1 MTNRRFLRGGWAA
14 LLCLLI
20 VAGFAAVMIAQGNQA
35 VSQTD
40 PQQRLKW
47 FDEHQA
53 MKARSP
59 FKDMKWQFVGP
70 TNVSGR
76 VIDVAVVTPR
86 GKYYT
91 IYAASATGG
100 LWRTENDG
108 TSWEPIWDQGP
119 SASIGDVTLAP
130 SNQNIVWIGTGEAN
144 IFRSS
149 NAGIGVYKS
158 VDAGKTWQHMGL
170 AGTYT
175 VPRIVIHPKNP
186 DIVYV
191 AASGHEWTENEERGV
206 FKTIDGG
213 KTWQKA
219 LSVNAKTGAIDLVMD
234 PVDPNTLYAAT
245 WQRTRLKWSD
255 PRTFADYT
263 GSGIY
268 KTTDAGKTWT
278 PINQGLP
285 EPKFRGRIGL
295 DVARSKPNVLYAFL
309 DNYEIGR
316 PPREGATDSYG
327 RPATGSIK
335 GAEIYRSDD
344 KGKTWRKVSEP
355 DPPMPERTPG
365 AAGQRPAGM
374 QPATRTRMESA
385 SGTYGW
391 VFGQV
396 RVDPNDENTVYFM
409 GLGLN
414 RSTDG
419 GKTFTPVRG
428 MHGDLHAL
436 WIDPANSNFMV
447 NGNDG
452 GLVVTYDKGKTWRSF
467 TNAPSQL
474 PLCQF
479 FNVSY
484 DMSTPFYV
492 YGSMQDHGSYRGVV
506 NLARGRD
513 NIPAVAFTGSV
524 GGEGST
530 HAVNTV
536 DNATVYASSFYGNL
550 DRADMSK
557 ADEAGQGGRGSRF
570 ATKNVAPKPEKGEL
584 QLRGQWMAPT
594 ILSLHNQDIV
604 YHGMQFLFRSMYRG
618 DAWDRISADLTYND
632 KSTLGDIPYHTLY
645 ALSESPKKFG
655 LIYAGTDDGRAHA
668 TKDGGRTWTEITR
681 GLAGAAGG
689 PNAGRWVSRIVAS
702 QYDEATV
709 YLTQNG
715 KRDDDFAPYVWKST
729 DYGATWKSIVGNIPL
744 GPVNVIREDP
754 TSAKILYV
762 GTDTGVYVS
771 LDGGASWEVL
781 GANLPS
787 VYVHDLIVHP
797 RDKVIV
803 IATHGRG
810 MWAIDAAPVE
820 SYKGKGTN

>member
-1 MTNRRFLRGGWAA
+1 LAA
-14 LLCLLI
+14 LLCLVVI
-20 VAGFAAVMIAQGNQA
+20 AGLAAVMVAQTDQSGP
-35 VSQTD
+35 TD

-47 FDEHQA
+47 FEEHQA

-59 FKDMKWQFVGP
+59 FKDSRWQFVGP

-76 VIDVAVVTPR
+76 VIDVAVPAPYS
-86 GKYYT
+86 KYFT
-91 IYAASATGG
+91 IYAATATGG
-100 LWRTENDG
+100 LWKTDNDG
-108 TSWEPIWDQGP
+108 TTWTPIWDQGP
-119 SASIGDVTLAP
+119 TSSIGDVTIAP
-130 SNQNIVWIGTGEAN
+130 SNPDIVWMGTGEAN

-158 VDAGKTWQHMGL
+158 TDAGKTWQHMGL

-175 VPRIVIHPKNP
+175 IPRIVIHPKNP
-186 DIVYV
+186 DIVFV
-191 AASGHEWTENEERGV
+191 AASGHEWTDNEERGV

-213 KTWQKA
+213 KTWQKV
-219 LSVNAKTGAIDLVMD
+219 LSGSTRTGAIDLVMD
-234 PVDPNTLYAAT
+234 PADPNTLYAAM
-245 WQRTRLKWSD
+245 WQRIRQKWND
-255 PRTFADYT
+255 PRTLPDYT
-263 GSGIY
+263 GSGIM
-268 KTTDAGKTWT
+268 KTTDGGKTWT
-278 PINQGLP
+278 ATNQGLP
-285 EPKFRGRIGL
+285 EAKFRGRIGL
-295 DVARSKPNVLYAFL
+295 DVARSKPNVVYAFL

-316 PPREGATDSYG
+316 QPKPGEMDSYG

-355 DPPMPERTPG
+355 DGPAPDRTRVPAEQQGARAGQPGAQVPPPM
-365 AAGQRPAGM
+365 
-374 QPATRTRMESA
+374 RTRLESA

-419 GKTFTPVRG
+419 GKTFYAVRG
-428 MHGDLHAL
+428 MHSDLHAL
-436 WIDPANSNFMV
+436 WIDPANSNVMV

-452 GLVVTYDKGKTWRSF
+452 GLVVTYDKGKTWRAF
-467 TNAPSQL
+467 TSGAGQL

-484 DMSTPFYV
+484 DMATPFRV

-506 NLARGRD
+506 NVTRGLKGD
-513 NIPAVAFTGSV
+513 APATIQAVEFTGAI

-530 HAVNTV
+530 HAVNTE
-536 DNATVYASSFYGNL
+536 DNTTVYASSFYGNL
-550 DRADMSK
+550 ERADMSK
-557 ADEAGQGGRGSRF
+557 PMGRGAGNSV
-570 ATKNVAPKPEKGEL
+570 NVAPKPEKGEL
-584 QLRGQWMAPT
+584 PLRGQWMAPT
-594 ILSLHNQDIV
+594 ILSPLNQDII
-604 YHGMQFLFRSMYRG
+604 YHGMQFLFRSVDRG
-618 DAWDRISADLTYND
+618 NSWDRISPDLTYND
-632 KSTLGDIPYHTLY
+632 RATLGDIPYHTLF
-645 ALSESPKKFG
+645 AISESPKKFG
-655 LIYAGTDDGRAHA
+655 LIYAGTDDGRAHV
-668 TKDGGRTWTEITR
+668 TKDGGRTWTEMK
-681 GLAGAAGG
+681 GLV
-689 PNAGRWVSRIVAS
+689 PRKWVSRIVAS

-715 KRDDDFAPYVWKST
+715 KRDDDFAPYIWKST
-729 DYGATWKSIVGNIPL
+729 DYGATWKSVVGNIPL

-754 TSAKILYV
+754 TNAKILYV

-771 LDGGASWEVL
+771 LDGGASWDVL

-797 RDKVIV
+797 RDKVVV

-810 MWAIDAAPVE
+810 MWAIDAVPVE
-820 SYKGKGTN
+820 SYKKGTN

>member
-1 MTNRRFLRGGWAA
+1 MTHRRFLPA
-14 LLCLLI
+14 LLCLF
-20 VAGFAAVMIAQGNQA
+20 VVSGFAAVVIAQGVPSA
-35 VSQTD
+35 QTD

-47 FDEHQA
+47 FEQHQA
-53 MKARSP
+53 MKAQSP
-59 FKDMKWQFVGP
+59 FKELRWQFVGP

-76 VIDVAVVTPR
+76 VIDVAAASPYS
-86 GKYYT
+86 KYLT
-91 IYAASATGG
+91 IYAATATGG
-100 LWRTENDG
+100 LWKTENDG
-108 TSWEPIWDQGP
+108 TTWQPIWDQGP

-130 SNQNIVWIGTGEAN
+130 SNPNIVWMGTGEAN

-158 VDAGKTWQHMGL
+158 TDAGKTWQHMGL

-175 VPRIVIHPKNP
+175 IPRIIIHPKTP

-191 AASGHEWTENEERGV
+191 AASGHEWTDNEDRGV
-206 FKTIDGG
+206 YKTTDGG
-213 KTWQKA
+213 KNWQKV
-219 LSVNAKTGAIDLVMD
+219 LYVDTKTGAIDLVMD
-234 PVDPNTLYAAT
+234 PADPNTLYVAM
-245 WQRTRLKWSD
+245 WQRVREKWND
-255 PRTFADYT
+255 PRTLATYT
-263 GSGIY
+263 GSGIS

-295 DVARSKPNVLYAFL
+295 DVARSKPNVVYAFL

-316 PPREGATDSYG
+316 PAKAGEVDSYG

-355 DPPMPERTPG
+355 DPPARSREEQMKAREEARKLRAAGLEPPAERTSL
-365 AAGQRPAGM
+365 AD
-374 QPATRTRMESA
+374 A

-391 VFGQV
+391 VFGQI
-396 RVDPNDENTVYFM
+396 RVDPNNENTVYFM

-419 GKTFTPVRG
+419 GKTFYGVPG

-436 WIDPANSNFMV
+436 WIDPTNSNLLI

-452 GLVVTYDKGKTWRSF
+452 GLVVSYDKGKSWRSF
-467 TNAPSQL
+467 TNGAGQL

-484 DMSTPFYV
+484 DMATPFHV

-506 NLARGRD
+506 NVNRGPKGD
-513 NIPAVAFTGSV
+513 QPAAFQAVEFTSAI

-530 HAVNTV
+530 HAVNTD
-536 DNATVYASSFYGNL
+536 DNVTVYASSFYGNL

-557 ADEAGQGGRGSRF
+557 PMARRGGGDNPV
-570 ATKNVAPKPEKGEL
+570 NVAPKPEKGEL
-584 QLRGQWMAPT
+584 PLRGQWMAPT
-594 ILSLHNQDIV
+594 ILSSLNQDIV
-604 YHGMQFLFRSMYRG
+604 YHGMQFLFRSVNRG
-618 DAWDRISADLTYND
+618 TSWDRISPDLTYND
-632 KSTLGDIPYHTLY
+632 QNTLGDIPFHTLY

-655 LIYAGTDDGRAHA
+655 LIYAGTDDGRAHV
-668 TKDGGRTWTEITR
+668 TKNGGATWTEITK
-681 GLAGAAGG
+681 GLAPRG
-689 PNAGRWVSRIVAS
+689 WVSRIVAS

-715 KRDDDFAPYVWKST
+715 KRDDGFAPYVWKST

-754 TSAKILYV
+754 TDAKILYV
-762 GTDTGVYVS
+762 GTDTGVYVTR
-771 LDGGASWEVL
+771 DGGASWVVL

-787 VYVHDLIVHP
+787 VYVHDLVVHP
-797 RDKVIV
+797 REKVVV

-810 MWAIDAAPVE
+810 MWAIDAVPVE
-820 SYKGKGTN
+820 TYGRKGTN